1 MGTQPKPIRVL
12 LVDDSLAMLWGLGKL
27 VRGEAPRLAL
37 VGSAR
42 SADEALVYAR
52 LRPDVIV
59 LDLELD
65 GASSADLIPPLR
77 QRSGGRVLILTGL
90 GDCRLHEDALL
101 FGAAGL
107 VRKDEAAGRVLDA
120 IEGVHA
126 GRYWGIDPRRV
137 SAPRGDDELA
147 AFAAAGMGFLSPAE
161 RAAIVRLH
169 DSHDASPPA
178 LAELLSI
185 YNKLGLRNRLE
196 LDRFARRFG
205 AGLDD

>member
-1 MGTQPKPIRVL
+1 MEPKPIRVL
-12 LVDDSLAMLWGLGKL
+12 LVDDSAAMLWGLGKL

-59 LDLELD
+59 LDLEVD

-90 GDCRLHEDALL
+90 GDRRLHEDALL
-101 FGAAGL
+101 FGAAGV
-107 VRKDEAAGRVLDA
+107 VRKDETAARVLAA
-120 IEGVHA
+120 IEAVHA
-126 GRYWGIDPRRV
+126 GRYRDIHSPCV
-137 SAPRGDDELA
+137 SAPRGGDELA
-147 AFAAAGMGFLSPAE
+147 AFAGPGAGFLSPAE

-169 DSHDASPPA
+169 AGGNPSPLPLTA
-178 LAELLSI
+178 LVSI

-196 LDRFARRFG
+196 LDRFAQRFG
-205 AGLDD
+205 AGLAD